1 MFPLYRNSFLFSKG
15 DSMKLN
21 KKITAAIAVIIIAAC
36 AGGGWY
42 YYQTQQKAQQ
52 ASAVE
57 TAQVE
62 RMNLTSKVSATGTI
76 RPVDSVEVSPKI
88 TARISQVLVKENDQV
103 TAGQTVATLDGKDY
117 QAKYD
122 QAQYKVTNTRLD
134 YERYKMLYDQGAG
147 TKQTLDNAEYEYKT
161 ALSNLSAA
169 ESDLAET
176 TITAPMSGVVVG
188 EPKPAG
194 TMAVQGNSN
203 PTVIMR
209 IADTS
214 KKQIMAKIDETDIGN
229 IKVGQDATFTVDTY
243 TNQTFTAHVSKI
255 SQTDTS
261 NTWDTN
267 GTSTSSSSSS
277 SSASVI
283 YYYVTLDVDDPD
295 DVLRL
300 GMTARVEINT
310 AEKEDALVVPIAAL
324 KTNDNGSYVLRVN
337 TSGQTEQVPVTTG
350 IYSDEYVEIL
360 SGLSEGDSVSVS
372 YNAPSKSS
380 SQSSNSNRRQGPPP
394 M

>member
-1 MFPLYRNSFLFSKG
+1 
-15 DSMKLN
+15 MKLN
-21 KKITAAIAVIIIAAC
+21 KKITAAIAVIVIAAC

-42 YYQTQQKAQQ
+42 YHQTQQQ
-52 ASAVE
+52 AKQAAAVE

-88 TARISQVLVKENDQV
+88 TARISQVLVKENDRV

-147 TKQTLDNAEYEYKT
+147 TKQTLDNAEYEYNT
-161 ALSNLSAA
+161 ALSNLTAA

-176 TITAPMSGVVVG
+176 TITAPMSGIVVG

-214 KKQIMAKIDETDIGN
+214 QKQIMAKIDETDIGN

-243 TNQTFTAHVSKI
+243 TNRTFTAHVSKI

-267 GTSTSSSSSS
+267 GTSTSSSSSSS

-310 AEKEDALVVPIAAL
+310 AEKEDALVVLIAAL

-337 TSGQTEQVPVTTG
+337 ASGQTEQVPVTTG

-360 SGLSEGDSVSVS
+360 SGLSEGDRVSVS
-372 YNAPSKSS
+372 YNATSKSS
-380 SQSSNSNRRQGPPP
+380 SKSSSSNRRQGPPP